1 MYTLSFQKHSLQAEE
16 NGLWLRSALE
26 EFPAGD
32 PGASNISTLV
42 FLFFIVSLHTY
53 LRFLFFFFVFFWPIV
68 CVLWQLQVKRWL
80 IS

>member
-16 NGLWLRSALE
+16 NGLWLRSAVE

-32 PGASNISTLV
+32 PGASNINTLV
-42 FLFFIVSLHTY
+42 FLFFIVSLHTF
-53 LRFLFFFFVFFWPIV
+53 LRIFFPIV

-80 IS
+80 TS

>member
-53 LRFLFFFFVFFWPIV
+53 LRFLFFFFAHCLCTVAVTSEEVADFLV
-68 CVLWQLQVKRWL
+68 
-80 IS
+80 